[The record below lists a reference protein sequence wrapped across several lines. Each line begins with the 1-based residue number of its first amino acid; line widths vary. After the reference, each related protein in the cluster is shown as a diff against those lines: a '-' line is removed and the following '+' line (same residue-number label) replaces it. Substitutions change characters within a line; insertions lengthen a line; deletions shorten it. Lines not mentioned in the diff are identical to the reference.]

1 MHKYNKIR
9 GILRARQGSQIPK
22 LLGGNVFKYGSIK
35 PEPISFTSL
44 AQKSDFSELKKIPI
58 APDQTNIFLRNIKDN
73 IGNIGKNIGQDI
85 KDSIANIGQNAIVSG
100 VGMGIDMLGNQ
111 FNDTEDSKGI
121 DNMFALGNAASS
133 LVGQINPAAGLAV
146 KAFNTGLQ
154 GLNSLLGKN
163 SRQFSVDRQTAE
175 IVGGSYGDS
184 IGLINNAASKAGK
197 KYGWFSNRKRK
208 KDNALINEAERQ
220 QNIMT
225 DIADEATNQRAMVND
240 LNYIDYNF
248 NLSGGYDQ
256 RYMRAAKSGMKLQDK
271 INFIKQKRT
280 INNFINLDTKEIEW
294 SPAIDDIESYKKGGV
309 LEVDQW
315 EPIIDDAIDYW
326 EPVID
331 DIEMYRE
338 GGKTKEQLDTPEIE
352 KTSQKNLIPEGA
364 LHKNKHHMEHTEG
377 LTQKGIPVIDNEGEQ
392 QAEIEL
398 DEIIFTLEVTKKLE
412 ELYKEN
418 TDESAIEAGKLLV
431 NEILFNTDDRTGLI
445 AKCEKGGKL

>member
-85 KDSIANIGQNAIVSG
+85 KSSIANIGQNAIVSG

-133 LVGQINPAAGLAV
+133 LVGQINPAAGLAL
-146 KAFNTGLQ
+146 KSFNTGLQ
-154 GLNSLLGKN
+154 GLNSLFGKN

-175 IVGGSYGDS
+175 IVGGSYGNS
-184 IGLINNAASKAGK
+184 IGLINDAASKAGK

-208 KDNALINEAERQ
+208 KANALINEAERQ

-225 DIADEATNQRAMVND
+225 DIADEATDQRAIVND

-256 RYMRAAKSGMKLQDK
+256 RYMRAAKSGMKLQNK

-280 INNFINLDTKEIEW
+280 INNFINLDTKE
-294 SPAIDDIESYKKGGV
+294 
-309 LEVDQW
+309 VDW
-315 EPIIDDAIDYW
+315 EPIIINVEAFK
-326 EPVID
+326 
-331 DIEMYRE
+331 E
-338 GGKTKEQLDTPEIE
+338 GGSITESWKPEIKEVWQPTIIEQSIEEFKEGGSIKEELETPEIE
-352 KTSQKNLIPEGA
+352 ETNQKNLIPEGA

-377 LTQKGIPVIDNEGEQ
+377 LTQKGIPVIDNDGEQ

-412 ELYKEN
+412 ELYKDGS
-418 TDESAIEAGKLLV
+418 DEAAIEAGKLLV
-431 NEILFNTDDRTGLI
+431 KEILFNTDDRTGLI
-445 AKCEKGGKL
+445 AKCEKGGIIK